1 MKIGFLIFPNLTPLD
16 FVGPCQV
23 LSQLPGAEIFVFW
36 RTLDRISTDAGFYLL
51 PTHTL
56 ENAPQMDVICIPG
69 GPGQKGIMD
78 DEDILD
84 FVRSQGAGA
93 KYVTSVCTGS
103 LLLAK
108 AGLLKGYK
116 AGCHWVWRDQLKQF
130 GAIPIDERVVIDRNR
145 FTGGGVTAGIDFGL
159 TLAAQLASPTVAKII
174 QLSLEYDPA
183 PPFDVGSPKKAG
195 LVKRQIVKRIFKKR
209 YAVL

>member
-36 RTLDRISTDAGFYLL
+36 RTLDPISTDAGFYLL

-103 LLLAK
+103 LSLAK
-108 AGLLKGYK
+108 A
-116 AGCHWVWRDQLKQF
+116 
-130 GAIPIDERVVIDRNR
+130 
-145 FTGGGVTAGIDFGL
+145 
-159 TLAAQLASPTVAKII
+159 
-174 QLSLEYDPA
+174 
-183 PPFDVGSPKKAG
+183 
-195 LVKRQIVKRIFKKR
+195 
-209 YAVL
+209 

>member
-36 RTLDRISTDAGFYLL
+36 RTLDPISTDAGFKLL

-78 DEDILD
+78 DEDILG

-130 GAIPIDERVVIDRNR
+130 GAIPTDERVVIDRNR

-159 TLAAQLASPTVAKII
+159 TLAAKLASPTAAKII
-174 QLSLEYDPA
+174 QLALEYDPA

-195 LVKRQIVKRIFKKR
+195 VIKRQIVKQIFKKG
-209 YAVL
+209 YSVF

>member
-36 RTLDRISTDAGFYLL
+36 RTLDPISTDAGFNLL

-130 GAIPIDERVVIDRNR
+130 GAIPTDERVVVDRNR

-159 TLAAQLASPTVAKII
+159 TLAAKLASPTVAKII

-195 LVKRQIVKRIFKKR
+195 LVKRQIVKRIFKKK

>member
-23 LSQLPGAEIFVFW
+23 LSQLPGAKIFVFW
-36 RTLDRISTDAGFYLL
+36 RTLDPISTDAGFKLL

-56 ENAPQMDVICIPG
+56 ENVPQMDVICIPG
-69 GPGQKGIMD
+69 GPGQKDIMD
-78 DEDILD
+78 DEDILN
-84 FVRSQGAGA
+84 FVRNQGEGA

-130 GAIPIDERVVIDRNR
+130 GAIPTDERVVIDRNR

-159 TLAAQLASPTVAKII
+159 TLAAKLASPTVAKII

-195 LVKRQIVKRIFKKR
+195 LVKRQIVKRIFKKG